1 MLVCLQAAS
10 ATRQGPQ
17 PTPPV
22 QVTTRQVIAKIYS
35 TASLGHGKPWLLI
48 PRILPNS
55 TGGWCLTTAGS
66 YLHSI
71 PLCTVGLVLHT
82 ISVLSLK
89 PMCSN
94 STVQQSWV
102 ALRLHPICCAG
113 HVWWML
119 PCCIWHFRLASP
131 PPSTHAHT
139 PHTNAS
145 SHAESSFLCSTSSFM
160 PQARQAGARCLVTG
174 PLQMLVLETRLVVQS
189 PQTLT
194 LRWKLSWT
202 PTWMSLLFPHP
213 LQQQAT
219 LPPAWAKN
227 QWTLPS
233 HKH

>member
-102 ALRLHPICCAG
+102 ALCLYT
-113 HVWWML
+113 
-119 PCCIWHFRLASP
+119 
-131 PPSTHAHT
+131 PS
-139 PHTNAS
+139 
-145 SHAESSFLCSTSSFM
+145 
-160 PQARQAGARCLVTG
+160 
-174 PLQMLVLETRLVVQS
+174 VVQDTCGGCCLAAYGTS
-189 PQTLT
+189 
-194 LRWKLSWT
+194 
-202 PTWMSLLFPHP
+202 
-213 LQQQAT
+213 A
-219 LPPAWAKN
+219 LPPLHLSLTH
-227 QWTLPS
+227 TLLIPM
-233 HKH
+233 HCLIAC